1 MTFWDIYY
9 EYQPR
14 VRKFAVSF
22 VKDQWVADDI
32 TQDTFEKV
40 QGHHDQLKDPAKLS
54 AWIFRIAYNLCQDHF
69 RNTQKELHNGRML
82 AGQVQLQDVL
92 PLDKKLELHQ
102 MNQCVQDKVRLLP
115 ENLKSVLIMYDVMG
129 FRQKEIAEI
138 LAITPGNVKTR
149 LHRARKKLK
158 VILEKECRLEKD
170 ERNVLVCEPVSK
182 ISGRNHAAEKL

>member
-14 VRKFAVSF
+14 VRKFAISF
-22 VKDQWVADDI
+22 VKDEWVADDI
-32 TQDTFEKV
+32 AQDTFEKV
-40 QGHHDQLKDPAKLS
+40 QGNIDQLKDPTKLS

-69 RNTQKELHNGRML
+69 RNTQNEIKNGRAL
-82 AGQVQLQDVL
+82 AGQVQIQDVM
-92 PLDKKLELHQ
+92 PIDKKLELHQ
-102 MNQCVQDKVRLLP
+102 MNQCVQDKVGLLP
-115 ENLKSVLIMYDVMG
+115 ESLKSVLIMYDVMG

-149 LHRARKKLK
+149 LHRARQKLK

-170 ERNVLVCEPVSK
+170 ERNVLVCEPV
-182 ISGRNHAAEKL
+182 GRDL